1 MLSYGLRWL
10 RILFHCL
17 VDVDESSRICFQT
30 SAKCMQQHSR
40 VPTTVG
46 LSVKC
51 LCWVPEIC
59 LSILFP
65 GPSWGHEPNWAMAQ
79 CATTCGLEPR
89 WRICPWTCQQ
99 PWATLKAAW
108 HDIHDVR
115 DSSYSCKDVPRHWL
129 VFFLRKCLTIL
140 DISLVLSQ
148 HFRPRKKEE
157 EEKKRKLQAMKLAK
171 LTKTAT
177 AFCDKV
183 ALKYTKVALFESD
196 CWFTGSDSIYAA
208 LAFFIAKLR
217 FICAD
222 YTAYQEQQ
230 HHKHK
235 KKKKR
240 RRDDDSGIC
249 ELKKIIKA
257 WGMWWRL
264 YQWHGHAAWVS
275 IGFKLA
281 ECKQLRSLPSR
292 CFSKCT

>member
-1 MLSYGLRWL
+1 
-10 RILFHCL
+10 
-17 VDVDESSRICFQT
+17 
-30 SAKCMQQHSR
+30 MQQHGR

-51 LCWVPEIC
+51 LCWVPEFC

-89 WRICPWTCQQ
+89 WRICPWTCEQ

-157 EEKKRKLQAMKLAK
+157 EEKKRKLQAIKLAK

-235 KKKKR
+235 KKKKKR

-281 ECKQLRSLPSR
+281 ECKQVRSLPSQ
-292 CFSKCT
+292 CFSKWT

>member
-99 PWATLKAAW
+99 PWATMSNLKSSLTRYTRCSRFILFLQRCSSTLTGIFFAEVLDNPWHQPRTFPAFQTEEEGRGGEKEKTPGHEVGKVDKNSNSILWQGGPKVYQGGPVWIRLLIHWFRLDLCRVGFLHRKTAFYLRRLYRLSGAAA
-108 HDIHDVR
+108 
-115 DSSYSCKDVPRHWL
+115 
-129 VFFLRKCLTIL
+129 
-140 DISLVLSQ
+140 SQ
-148 HFRPRKKEE
+148 AQKEE
-157 EEKKRKLQAMKLAK
+157 EA
-171 LTKTAT
+171 
-177 AFCDKV
+177 
-183 ALKYTKVALFESD
+183 
-196 CWFTGSDSIYAA
+196 
-208 LAFFIAKLR
+208 
-217 FICAD
+217 
-222 YTAYQEQQ
+222 
-230 HHKHK
+230 
-235 KKKKR
+235 
-240 RRDDDSGIC
+240 
-249 ELKKIIKA
+249 
-257 WGMWWRL
+257 
-264 YQWHGHAAWVS
+264 
-275 IGFKLA
+275 
-281 ECKQLRSLPSR
+281 
-292 CFSKCT
+292 